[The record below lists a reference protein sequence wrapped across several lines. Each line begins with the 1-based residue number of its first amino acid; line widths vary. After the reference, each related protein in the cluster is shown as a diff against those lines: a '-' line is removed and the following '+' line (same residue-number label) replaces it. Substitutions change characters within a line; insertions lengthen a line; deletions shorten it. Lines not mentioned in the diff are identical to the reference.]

1 MNDLIDNAAAARFE
15 MREDGEIVF
24 ADYRRNGDQL
34 IIDHVEAPPR
44 LRGTGAAG
52 RLMRAIA
59 DRARSAGLTILPL
72 CGYAA
77 SWLRRSADYRDL
89 VG

>member
-1 MNDLIDNAAAARFE
+1 MTILRDNPDAGRLE
-15 MREDGEIVF
+15 MDEGGQIVF
-24 ADYRRNGDQL
+24 ADYRRDGRRL
-34 IIDHVEAPPR
+34 IIDHVEAPVA

-52 RLMRAIA
+52 RFMEALAS
-59 DRARSAGLTILPL
+59 RARANGERLVPL

-77 SWLRRSADYRDL
+77 AWLHRNAKHRDL

>member
-1 MNDLIDNAAAARFE
+1 VSDLIDNPDAGRFE
-15 MREDGEIVF
+15 MRENGEIVF
-24 ADYRRNGDQL
+24 ADYRRDGERL

-52 RLMRAIA
+52 RLMQAIA
-59 DRARSAGLTILPL
+59 ARARSDGSRILPL

-89 VG
+89 VA